1 MKLQRKIQSVPGI
14 AELPKPDPARAGV
27 YKITILAIVA
37 VLLVGS
43 AAFWLTR
50 DNDTRLRWREEAA
63 NAIDNATDGT
73 MLAGAGDFLREA
85 PPPPPP
91 SVTNPMTLP
100 GTLAGQTVQGSLG
113 SMPTSEVATQANSGS
128 AVSGQDAGAQGP
140 ADQGMIG
147 QNTGDHKTAGQT
159 MVGQEIA
166 GQSVTGQRIAG
177 QGTSEQTMTGPSNAP
192 QYGTPQV
199 MPKVTEDSR
208 VRPSVVEDLAAW
220 LVARYKRGPHGGSLN
235 VSVQS
240 LNQRYGVKLAA
251 ADSQGRGGGRDA
263 LLRYAFHPTMLRGL
277 YGLYAD
283 RFLAAVN
290 REAAARGFT
299 EEQTGQLRSALSG
312 RLVLLAKAL
321 EGVAS
326 VGDLS
331 GRLSAVDK
339 AAQNAVEIN
348 AQMAEAVFTL
358 DQLRENKASG
368 GQLSAAS
375 LRVEGLTA
383 RYRRALDSQA
393 VAERSLVAAVRQKG
407 GLSLDDDT
415 LLFLAQWV
423 GRRLK
428 TDAQALASVQASA
441 SVLRD
446 LARRSIQQDV
456 VGQQVAPP
464 LTNGGRSSQTPSST
478 PATSVQPTL
487 PQQSGALPQASV
499 PPIVSQ
505 SPPAVA
511 DSFVPE
517 SVPALPAQPQPRPA
531 DGAAR

>member
-14 AELPKPDPARAGV
+14 AELPRPDPARAGV

-37 VLLVGS
+37 VLLVS
-43 AAFWLTR
+43 TTAFWLTR

-63 NAIDNATDGT
+63 SVIDNATDGT
-73 MLAGAGDFLREA
+73 MLAGAGDYLREA

-113 SMPTSEVATQANSGS
+113 GMPTGDVTTQTNSGS
-128 AVSGQDAGAQGP
+128 SVSRQDTGAQGP
-140 ADQGMIG
+140 TDQGMLG
-147 QNTGDHKTAGQT
+147 QNLGGHNTAGQT
-159 MVGQEIA
+159 MVGQGIA
-166 GQSVTGQRIAG
+166 GQAVTGQGMAG
-177 QGTSEQTMTGPSNAP
+177 RGTAEQTMAGLSNAP

-220 LVARYKRGPHGGSLN
+220 LVSRYKRGPHGGSLN

-251 ADSQGRGGGRDA
+251 AASQGRGGGRDA
-263 LLRYAFHPTMLRGL
+263 LLRYAFQPTMLRGL

-312 RLVLLAKAL
+312 RLALLAKAL

-339 AAQNAVEIN
+339 AAQNAVDIN
-348 AQMAEAVFTL
+348 AQMAEAVFAL
-358 DQLRENKASG
+358 DQLRENKASA
-368 GQLSAAS
+368 GQLSTAS

-383 RYRRALDSQA
+383 RYRRALDSQT

-428 TDAQALASVQASA
+428 NDAQALASVQASA

-446 LARRSIQQDV
+446 LARRSIQQDTA
-456 VGQQVAPP
+456 GQQTASS
-464 LTNGGRSSQTPSST
+464 LTNAGRSVQAPSSSQ
-478 PATSVQPTL
+478 ATSVQPPI
-487 PQQSGALPQASV
+487 PQPSGSLPQASV
-499 PPIVSQ
+499 PPVVSQ

-511 DSFVPE
+511 GSFVPE
-517 SVPALPAQPQPRPA
+517 SVPALPAQPLQRPV
-531 DGAAR
+531 DGAVR